1 MQHVR
6 DSYQTQ
12 GDAYIDHIIPLARG
26 GHATDRDNLQCLCRK
41 CHFEKTKNEQE
52 NGYVRL
58 SETHSSFNQATYDI
72 INSSLCNAFA
82 FVETVGKVPKGW
94 DNYQVYKFDINKC
107 RKNCLYYSHY
117 KMPLF
122 TVMDEPVEYRAG
134 MKKQAGLYYVE
145 TKQCCPMRGNG
156 WYSQPLV
163 EYCLSE
169 QLITENNIKYV
180 VMASIQVDE
189 KYFHEFIEFCYAN
202 LGDFAKLAINSM
214 IGCFKPKLREHWKS
228 LAITTDLN
236 QAYNL
241 LIDRKGCFLD
251 QRTIGERDYYQA
263 FEAYKTKRE
272 ETEAPIY
279 NMILDMEAIELHKL
293 MNTISSKGGV
303 VLDLSTDCVSC
314 VFKDNKFPFKVEKGS
329 CNIKGYYYDS
339 DMTQPKYKLEM
350 SGLEADWSV
359 DGLPKPTITVERLK
373 IERMANYTRTD
384 TFTHR
389 ETSWNIT
396 PDREDDDFDPLIK
409 EILDNNRSTNIRG
422 AAGSGKST
430 FVNKLQKAMDFR
442 GIKYIALAPTNKAAR
457 IIQGQTIHRFIAR
470 ASSKLLK
477 EMDVKY
483 FFVDEVSMM
492 PEMFYKFFCTL
503 KRLRPELQ
511 FIMAGD
517 FRQFLPVNDR
527 VEGCNYE
534 DSSALRELCNNNMI
548 HLTKC
553 RRSDDRLFKL
563 CQPAN
568 IGNIKPSDFGNKI
581 TKRHICFTNKKRKE
595 LNEQMMQSEAKVKD
609 LRNKAAVIELEALD
623 YDDNSQN
630 VKVYAGLPVIARVNS
645 KDFDLCNND
654 TMTVSKVRLKSK
666 LIEITRE
673 DSSKFDVM
681 FDMFQKLFHPA
692 YAITSHK
699 AQGSTYDHPYTIWEW
714 NHARFDKRAKYVVL
728 SRSKKYEHINIRDG

>member
-1 MQHVR
+1 
-6 DSYQTQ
+6 
-12 GDAYIDHIIPLARG
+12 
-26 GHATDRDNLQCLCRK
+26 
-41 CHFEKTKNEQE
+41 
-52 NGYVRL
+52 
-58 SETHSSFNQATYDI
+58 
-72 INSSLCNAFA
+72 
-82 FVETVGKVPKGW
+82 
-94 DNYQVYKFDINKC
+94 
-107 RKNCLYYSHY
+107 
-117 KMPLF
+117 
-122 TVMDEPVEYRAG
+122 
-134 MKKQAGLYYVE
+134 
-145 TKQCCPMRGNG
+145 
-156 WYSQPLV
+156 
-163 EYCLSE
+163 
-169 QLITENNIKYV
+169 
-180 VMASIQVDE
+180 MASIQVDE
-189 KYFHEFIEFCYAN
+189 TYFNEFIDFCYAN
-202 LGDFAKLAINSM
+202 LGEFAKLAINSM

-228 LAITTDLN
+228 LAITTDFN

-263 FEAYKTKRE
+263 FEAFNTKRE

-293 MNTISSKGGV
+293 MKTIEGKGGV

-329 CNIKGYYYDS
+329 SNIKGYYYDS
-339 DMTQPKYKLEM
+339 DMTQHKYKLEM
-350 SGLEADWSV
+350 SGLEADWSR
-359 DGLPKPTITVERLK
+359 DGLPKPTLTVERLK
-373 IERMANYTRTD
+373 IERMANYTRMD
-384 TFTHR
+384 DFWHKQQQ
-389 ETSWNIT
+389 WNIT
-396 PDREDDDFDPLIK
+396 SDRDDDDFEPLIT
-409 EILDNNRSTNIRG
+409 EILDNNRSTHIRG

-430 FVNKLQKAMDFR
+430 FVNKLQKAMDDR
-442 GIKYIALAPTNKAAR
+442 GIKYVALAPTNKAAR
-457 IIQGQTIHRFIAR
+457 VINGQTIHRFIAR
-470 ASSKLLK
+470 ASSKLLR

-568 IGNIKPSDFGNKI
+568 IGNIKTSEFGSKI

-595 LNEQMMQSEAKVKD
+595 LNEQMMESEAKVKEA
-609 LRNKAAVIELEALD
+609 RNKATVIELEALD

-630 VKVYAGLPVIARVNS
+630 VRVYAGLPVIARVNC
-645 KDFDLCNND
+645 KDLDLCNND
-654 TMTVSKVRLKSK
+654 TMTVSKVRLKTK
-666 LIEITRE
+666 VIEITR
-673 DSSKFDVM
+673 DNGSKFDVM
-681 FDMFQKLFHPA
+681 FEMFQKLFHPA

-728 SRSKKYEHINIRDG
+728 SRSKKYEYINIRDG